1 MKITI
6 NNKNLLPLANPT
18 HLKGSSGTIYQ
29 VDDKTYFK
37 LLNKDYRS
45 LKSSENKELLK
56 TLEALSTISSGYIAT
71 PIDIYCSNTSLYGHT
86 MPIMPGNSF
95 ETLPPTTEI
104 SSLEAA
110 FLKLTTETSKL
121 ASIGYKAED
130 IGGDNI
136 LYYQSA
142 FYLIDLVLGLID
154 ETCPKEYLASR
165 INYSIFINLLNSI
178 YGKEILKRVE
188 ETPLA
193 FKNYLLKQGVNTDYA
208 SFFSDISTFLSR
220 ETSSKIKTIEDI
232 RKAQAKLK

>member
-136 LYYQSA
+136 LYYQNA
-142 FYLIDLVLGLID
+142 FYLIDLELGLID
-154 ETCPKEYLASR
+154 ETCSKEYLTSR

-188 ETPLA
+188 KTPLA

-208 SFFSDISTFLSR
+208 SFFSDISAFLSR
-220 ETSSKIKTIEDI
+220 ETNSKIKTIEDS